1 MSFCIPGGP
10 LFGQPSVV
18 AKNVTINNGA
28 TGFMGS
34 LFEGMAYGMGATS
47 NIGMCGGCYP
57 GVGLTGLG
65 MPMGYPMMSQLTMPN
80 LTSSMA
86 LLNNRAS
93 AASQTT
99 TQSQTDNKLNNLTH
113 FFSKCKI
120 VPEGDGKY
128 SAMSQNGTL
137 VRGDYEQVLKGLAE
151 AEAEY
156 NSSKENGDKQKT
168 GKA

>member
-65 MPMGYPMMSQLTMPN
+65 MPMGYPMMSQLTMPSLIN
-80 LTSSMA
+80 PMA
-86 LLNNRAS
+86 TLNNNAVT
-93 AASQTT
+93 Q
-99 TQSQTDNKLNNLTH
+99 QSQTQTNADTQLSNLKTLFPKH
-113 FFSKCKI
+113 T
-120 VPEGDGKY
+120 VVADGDGKY
-128 SAMSQNGTL
+128 TLRTSDGKIYSGT
-137 VRGDYEQVLKGLAE
+137 YEQIKSDMNE
-151 AEAEY
+151 AIKNAPKAQGDG
-156 NSSKENGDKQKT
+156 SSES
-168 GKA
+168 A